1 MFLLFIAVPSAL
13 KNDFHPIKRRQSSSD
28 QCGRLRERLHKE
40 KNPFTADDCWDRN
53 PHRTPRN
60 LPILIFKAPDLMVM
74 YSNMSPPP
82 LHSNNDVTWRRKVL
96 VSLYKDLCSY
106 SVYVLLQAERLNHSY
121 VFQTHFALLVI
132 AHLTRNE
139 SISRDETKWLLS
151 NCFMME
157 VPLSV
162 THTRLKRHI
171 FLCLNLAV
179 TGFLHPCLDGT

>member
-1 MFLLFIAVPSAL
+1 MKTL
-13 KNDFHPIKRRQSSSD
+13 SS
-28 QCGRLRERLHKE
+28 
-40 KNPFTADDCWDRN
+40 
-53 PHRTPRN
+53 
-60 LPILIFKAPDLMVM
+60 
-74 YSNMSPPP
+74 
-82 LHSNNDVTWRRKVL
+82 VL
-96 VSLYKDLCSY
+96 LYKNLCSY

-139 SISRDETKWLLS
+139 SISRDETKRLFF

-171 FLCLNLAV
+171 SLCLNMAV
-179 TGFLHPCLDGT
+179 TRFLRPYLDGT